1 MADLYGLSSGGGL
14 TGAGATIDF
23 NKKSVY
29 DATAVDYYGNKP
41 LTMFTID
48 FVAAVNTQTGANQ
61 AIDTVMK
68 IIQKYATVV
77 IRGALFDT
85 NTQMCVAIETPN
97 ETADWGGPDDS
108 IAATTLVEYIEDE
121 IQALGDLT
129 GETSAPIFDF
139 SSVTLTVKTTF
150 QLA

>member
-1 MADLYGLSSGGGL
+1 MPSLYGQAIGGGL
-14 TGAGATIDF
+14 SGNIDT

-29 DATAVDYYGNKP
+29 DTTAVDYYGNKP

-48 FVAAVNTQTGANQ
+48 FVAAVDAQTGANQ
-61 AIDTVMK
+61 AIDTVFK
-68 IIQKYATVV
+68 IIEKYATIV

-85 NTQMCVAIETPN
+85 NSQMCVAIETPN

-108 IAATTLVEYIEDE
+108 IAATTLVAYIEDE
-121 IQALGDLT
+121 VQALGDLSLAS
-129 GETSAPIFDF
+129 EAPIFDF

-150 QLA
+150 ELA

>member
-1 MADLYGLSSGGGL
+1 MASLYGVAIGGGL
-14 TGAGATIDF
+14 VGNVDT

-48 FVAAVNTQTGANQ
+48 FIAAVNAQTGANQ
-61 AIDTVMK
+61 AIDTVFK

-97 ETADWGGPDDS
+97 ESADWGGPDDS

-129 GETSAPIFDF
+129 GASVAPIFDF

>member
-1 MADLYGLSSGGGL
+1 MASLYGVAIGGGL
-14 TGAGATIDF
+14 TGNIDD

-29 DATAVDYYGNKP
+29 DTTLVDYYGSKP
-41 LTMFTID
+41 LTMFTVD
-48 FVAAVNTQTGANQ
+48 FIAAVNGETGANE
-61 AIDTVMK
+61 AIDTVVR
-68 IIQKYATVV
+68 IIQKYATIV

-85 NTQMCVAIETPN
+85 NTQMCFAIETPN

-108 IAATTLVEYIEDE
+108 ISANTLVEYIEDE

-129 GETSAPIFDF
+129 GETEAPIFNF

>member
-1 MADLYGLSSGGGL
+1 MADLYGVAIGGGL
-14 TGAGATIDF
+14 TGNVDA
-23 NKKSVY
+23 NKKSVFS
-29 DATAVDYYGNKP
+29 ATAVDYYGNKP

-48 FVAAVNTQTGANQ
+48 FVAAVNAQTGANQ
-61 AIDTVMK
+61 AIDTVFK

-85 NTQMCVAIETPN
+85 NTQMCMAIETPN
-97 ETADWGGPDDS
+97 ESADWGGPDDS

>member
-1 MADLYGLSSGGGL
+1 MASLYGQAIGGGL
-14 TGAGATIDF
+14 VGNIDT
-23 NKKSVY
+23 NKKAVY

-48 FVAAVNTQTGANQ
+48 FIAAVDAQTGANQ

-97 ETADWGGPDDS
+97 ETADWGGPNDGIS
-108 IAATTLVEYIEDE
+108 SNTLIEYIEDE

-129 GETSAPIFDF
+129 GETLAPIFDF
-139 SSVTLTVKTTF
+139 SSVTLTIKTTF

>member
-1 MADLYGLSSGGGL
+1 MASLYGVAL
-14 TGAGATIDF
+14 GAGLVGNVDT

-48 FVAAVNTQTGANQ
+48 FIAAVNAQTGANQ
-61 AIDTVMK
+61 AIDTVFK
-68 IIQKYATVV
+68 IIEKYATIV

-108 IAATTLVEYIEDE
+108 IAANTLIEYIEDE
-121 IQALGDLT
+121 IQALGDLSL
-129 GETSAPIFDF
+129 ETEAPIFDF

>member
-1 MADLYGLSSGGGL
+1 MADLYGVAIGGGL
-14 TGAGATIDF
+14 TGNVDS
-23 NKKSVY
+23 NKKSVFST
-29 DATAVDYYGNKP
+29 TAVDYYGNKP

-48 FVAAVNTQTGANQ
+48 FVAAVNAQTGANQ
-61 AIDTVMK
+61 AIDTVFK

-85 NTQMCVAIETPN
+85 NTQMCMAIETPN
-97 ETADWGGPDDS
+97 ESADWGGPDDS

>member
-1 MADLYGLSSGGGL
+1 MASLYGVAIGGGL
-14 TGAGATIDF
+14 TGNVDT

-29 DATAVDYYGNKP
+29 DSTVVDYYSNKP

-48 FVAAVNTQTGANQ
+48 FVAAVNAQTGANQ
-61 AIDTVMK
+61 AIDTVLK
-68 IIQKYATVV
+68 IVQKYATIV

-85 NTQMCVAIETPN
+85 NTQMCLAIETPN
-97 ETADWGGPDDS
+97 ESADWGGPDDS
-108 IAATTLVEYIEDE
+108 ISATTLVEYIEDE
-121 IQALGDLT
+121 IQDLGDLT
-129 GETSAPIFDF
+129 GAVAAPIFDF

>member
-1 MADLYGLSSGGGL
+1 MASLYGVAIGAGL
-14 TGAGATIDF
+14 TGNIDA

-29 DATAVDYYGNKP
+29 DITAVDFYGNKP
-41 LTMFTID
+41 LTIFTID
-48 FVAAVNTQTGANQ
+48 FVAAVNEQTGANQ
-61 AIDTVMK
+61 AIDTVIK

-97 ETADWGGPDDS
+97 ESADWGGPDDS

-121 IQALGDLT
+121 IQALGNLT
-129 GETSAPIFDF
+129 GASSAPIFNF
-139 SSVTLTVKTTF
+139 SSVTCTVKTTF
-150 QLA
+150 ELA